1 MEWRE
6 KKNPQLSAENNLT
19 KVLMSMVEYVEG
31 CMVNDGNYSYMN
43 GKGTWLFFAMVEWDW
58 L

>member
-31 CMVNDGNYSYMN
+31 CMVNDGNYSYMS
-43 GKGTWLFFAMVEWDW
+43 G
-58 L
+58 

>member
-31 CMVNDGNYSYMN
+31 CMVNDENYSYMS
-43 GKGTWLFFAMVEWDW
+43 G
-58 L
+58 